1 MIGARDWAQHGESRR
16 GATQHDHDHGAPVVK
31 VESVGHATRQDL
43 GRPGLGHLGI
53 VAHGA
58 ADRWSAQLANALVGN
73 PYSTPLLEVTASQL
87 ILRPA
92 ADTLMVV
99 TGADVETSRAGHA
112 VPVGDPFVAVAGD
125 RVVIGAPRHGLR
137 SYVAFSGGVA
147 GASKLGSVSP
157 DPTLG
162 LDARL
167 TAGEVV
173 ALRACVCGYCHPY
186 LVHPVFR
193 VGAPPRRWSD
203 TVLVEFTAGPES
215 EEFEM
220 DALAAQWQVSD
231 RSNHVGLRV
240 EGTSPRRK
248 NDREIL
254 SRGVPV
260 GAIEVPPDGGLLLL
274 LRGRLLT
281 AGYPVVGVASFTS
294 LDQLAQARPGDT
306 VRFVG
311 IDVRSA
317 VEAARRR
324 EGELLRLARS
334 AQVALHAA
342 GVIAA
347 TKTWAGSSMPDH
359 H

>member
-1 MIGARDWAQHGESRR
+1 MSGTRDRAQDGERRR
-16 GATQHDHDHGAPVVK
+16 GAHDHGHDAPAVV
-31 VESVGHATRQDL
+31 VEAVGHATLQDL

-73 PYSTPLLEVTASQL
+73 PYSTPLLEVTASKL
-87 ILRPA
+87 VLRPV

-99 TGADVETSRAGHA
+99 TGADVEATRAGHA
-112 VPVGDPFVAVAGD
+112 TPVWDPFVAAAGD
-125 RVVIGAPRHGLR
+125 RVVVGAPRHGLR
-137 SYVAFSGGVA
+137 SYVAFAGGVT

-173 ALRACVCGYCHPY
+173 ELRACVCGYCHPH

-193 VGAPPRRWSD
+193 IAPPPPQWSD
-203 TVLVEFTAGPES
+203 TTHVEVTAGPES
-215 EEFEM
+215 DEFEA
-220 DALAAQWQVSD
+220 DALAAQWRVSD
-231 RSNHVGLRV
+231 ESNHVGLRID
-240 EGTSPRRK
+240 GPSPRRRSR
-248 NDREIL
+248 REML

-260 GAIEVPPDGGLLLL
+260 GAVEVPPQGGLLLL

-281 AGYPVVGVASFTS
+281 AGYPVLGVAGSSS
-294 LDQLAQARPGDT
+294 LDRLAQARPGDT
-306 VRFVG
+306 IRFHS
-311 IDVRSA
+311 IDARSA
-317 VEAARRR
+317 IEAARRR
-324 EGELLRLARS
+324 QGELLRVTRS

-342 GVIAA
+342 GVTAA
-347 TKTWAGSSMPDH
+347 TRTWAASRTEPRD
-359 H
+359 

>member
-1 MIGARDWAQHGESRR
+1 MSGPRDRPR
-16 GATQHDHDHGAPVVK
+16 GATHHDHDAPAVM

-73 PYSTPLLEVTASQL
+73 AHSAPMLEVTASQL
-87 ILRPA
+87 VLRPA

-99 TGADVETSRAGHA
+99 TGAEVETTVEGHA
-112 VPVGDPFVAVAGD
+112 VPVGDPFVAAAGH
-125 RVVIGAPRHGLR
+125 RVVVAAPRHGLR
-137 SYVAFSGGVA
+137 SYVAFAGGVA
-147 GASKLGSVSP
+147 AASKLGSVSP

-173 ALRACVCGYCHPY
+173 ALRACVCGYRHPH

-193 VGAPPRRWSD
+193 LGPPAPRWSD
-203 TVLVEFTAGPES
+203 TVHVEITAGPES
-215 EEFEM
+215 EEFET
-220 DALAAQWQVSD
+220 DALAAQWRVSD

-240 EGTSPRRK
+240 EGPSPRRK
-248 NDREIL
+248 TGREIL

-260 GAIEVPPDGGLLLL
+260 GAVEVPPDGGLLVL

-281 AGYPVVGVASFTS
+281 AGYPVVGVASSSS
-294 LDQLAQARPGDT
+294 LDRLAQARPGDT
-306 VRFVG
+306 IRFHG

-317 VEAARRR
+317 VAAARRR
-324 EGELLRLARS
+324 RSELLRLTRS

-342 GVIAA
+342 GVVAA
-347 TKTWAGSSMPDH
+347 TRTWTG
-359 H
+359 

>member
-1 MIGARDWAQHGESRR
+1 MSGARDRARDGERLRSATSHG
-16 GATQHDHDHGAPVVK
+16 HDHDAPAVV

-87 ILRPA
+87 VLRPA

-99 TGADVETSRAGHA
+99 TGADVETTRAGHA
-112 VPVGDPFVAVAGD
+112 VPVGDPFVAAAGD
-125 RVVIGAPRHGLR
+125 RVVVGAPRHGLR
-137 SYVAFSGGVA
+137 SYVAFAGGVT

-167 TAGEVV
+167 TMGEVV
-173 ALRACVCGYCHPY
+173 GLRACVCGYRHPH
-186 LVHPVFR
+186 LIHPVFR
-193 VGAPPRRWSD
+193 VAPPPRKWSA
-203 TVLVEFTAGPES
+203 TVHVEITAGPES
-215 EEFEM
+215 DEFET
-220 DALAAQWQVSD
+220 DALAAEWRVSD
-231 RSNHVGLRV
+231 RSDHVGLRID
-240 EGTSPRRK
+240 GTSPRRS
-248 NDREIL
+248 NGHEIL

-260 GAIEVPPDGGLLLL
+260 GAVEVPPDGGLLLL

-281 AGYPVVGVASFTS
+281 AGYPVLGIASSTS
-294 LDQLAQARPGDT
+294 LDRLAQARPGDT
-306 VRFVG
+306 IRFRS
-311 IDVRSA
+311 IDARSA
-317 VEAARRR
+317 IEAARRR
-324 EGELLRLARS
+324 QGELLRLTRS

-342 GVIAA
+342 GVVAA
-347 TKTWAGSSMPDH
+347 TKTWAASPTPDH